1 MGSIDRDLSSELS
14 LEDTVNLLSG
24 HDFWNTRTNQAL
36 GLGSL
41 KFSDGPNGVR
51 GEDWINGAPSTAI
64 PCGTAL
70 GASFDVELATKLAGV
85 LARECK
91 RKGVHGLLA
100 PTMNIHRYPLCKY
113 YQVATRASADF
124 VGGRN
129 FESYSEDPLLSG
141 LIAASFVKGLQAQ
154 GIATSPKH
162 FLANEAENG
171 RRWSNSVIEERA
183 LREIYLE
190 PFRIVVEQ
198 ADPWCIMTA
207 YNSVNGS
214 FCSESQSLLS
224 ILRDEWRYNGAVIS
238 DWFGTYSTTDAFNAG
253 LDLEMP
259 GPTKFREYKKVL
271 EALKRGEIQNKQIK
285 KSAARVVNLLR
296 KTGRVGEP
304 GFPPPLKA
312 EEPDYLEDL
321 ESRSL
326 IRQAAESSMVLLKNE
341 GDTLPL
347 VDRDTRLA
355 VFGHH
360 AIEPSL
366 FGGGSASLKVPY
378 ASTPWEALQ
387 KTYRNVT
394 LGAGVAVNRLVP
406 LPNESGLHIDSITLY
421 WYNGDQPSPQQL
433 FHSQELKD
441 TLYMLVEHAPD
452 GLQDRSDFC
461 TSMNFELVAQKTGPY
476 NLSLSG
482 PGSAKCLLDNRIV
495 LDVERD
501 LNISTEDFLFDR
513 SKLEVRRQEAVHL
526 EAGRRYEFEVLSWSS
541 KHKAQNVNREF
552 FIQGCRLGLA
562 LASDDDI
569 ALARAE
575 KLAET
580 VDTALVVVGTG
591 TEWESEGFDRVS
603 MKLPRRQ
610 DELILRVAKACH
622 GRTIVVVNVGSPID
636 TSSWIDEVDAVIY
649 AWFPGMEFGNALA
662 RIISGDA
669 SPCARLPTTFWDTV
683 EDYPAGNVESLMTS
697 EKEIH
702 YREGIY
708 VGYRQLSLET
718 YSPRFAFGHGLSYSV
733 FSCSVK
739 SPTNLTFDPI
749 QAAVKVI
756 LEVQNTGA
764 VAASETI
771 LLFIEASEP
780 TTPRP
785 RVELRTFA
793 KTAILEPGASQDLE
807 FCLTAQGFS
816 YWDVQDHLWRVDA
829 GNYRFRMAGPRG
841 VGDWKEINDVVV
853 RVDEGFTIE

>member
-1 MGSIDRDLSSELS
+1 MGSIDRDISGELS
-14 LEDTVNLLSG
+14 LEDAVNLLSG
-24 HDFWNTRTNQAL
+24 QDFWRTRANEVL

-51 GEDWINGAPSTAI
+51 GEDWINGAPSVAI

-70 GASFDVELATKLAGV
+70 GASFDAELISKLAGV
-85 LARECK
+85 LARECR

-100 PTMNIHRYPLCKY
+100 PTMNIHRYPLC
-113 YQVATRASADF
+113 
-124 VGGRN
+124 GRN
-129 FESYSEDPLLSG
+129 FESFSEDPLLTG
-141 LIAASFVKGLQAQ
+141 LVAASFVNGLQAQ

-171 RRWSNSVIEERA
+171 RRWSDSVIEQRA

-214 FCSESQSLLS
+214 FCSESQNLLS
-224 ILRDEWRYNGAVIS
+224 ILRNEWRYNGAVIS
-238 DWFGTYSTTDAFNAG
+238 DWFGTYSTTEAFNAG

-259 GPTKFREYKKVL
+259 GPTKFREYNKVL
-271 EALKRGEIQNKQIK
+271 EAIKRGEVQKDQITG
-285 KSAARVVNLLR
+285 STTRVIDLLR

-312 EEPDYLEDL
+312 EEPDYLNDAK
-321 ESRSL
+321 SRLL

-341 GDTLPL
+341 RGTLPL
-347 VDRDTRLA
+347 VDRNTTLA

-360 AIEPSL
+360 ATEPSL

-378 ASTPWEALQ
+378 SSTPWVSLS
-387 KTYRNVT
+387 KTYRNAA

-406 LPNESGLHIDSITLY
+406 LPIESGLHIENITLL
-421 WYNGDQPSPQQL
+421 WYNGDQPSPEQL

-452 GLQDRSDFC
+452 GLLDHSDFC
-461 TSMNFELVAQKTGPY
+461 TSMKFELVAQKTGSY

-482 PGSAKCLLDNRIV
+482 PGSAKCLLDDLVV

-501 LNISTEDFLFDR
+501 LSVSTEDFLFDR
-513 SKLEVRRQEAVHL
+513 SKLEICRDEPLLL
-526 EAGRRYEFEVLSWSS
+526 EAGRTYRLDVLSWSS

-562 LASDDDI
+562 LACDDDI
-569 ALARAE
+569 ALTRAE

-603 MKLPRRQ
+603 MQLPRRQ
-610 DELILRVAKACH
+610 DELILRVANACQ
-622 GRTIVVVNVGSPID
+622 GQTIVVVNAGSPID
-636 TSSWIDEVDAVIY
+636 TSTWIDEVDAVIY

-662 RIISGDA
+662 RVISGEV

-683 EDYPAGNVESLMTS
+683 EDYPAGHVESLMTS
-697 EKEIH
+697 DKEIY

-708 VGYRQLSLET
+708 VGYRQQSLQT
-718 YSPRFAFGHGLSYSV
+718 YNPRFAFGHGLSYTT
-733 FSCSVK
+733 FSCSFK
-739 SPTNLTFDPI
+739 SPAFRAFDPR
-749 QAAVKVI
+749 QETAKVF
-756 LEVQNTGA
+756 LTVQNTGLL
-764 VAASETI
+764 AASLTV
-771 LLFIEASEP
+771 LLFVEALESA
-780 TTPRP
+780 TPRP
-785 RVELRTFA
+785 NVELRAFA
-793 KTAILEPGASQDLE
+793 KTEVLEPGTSQDLE
-807 FCLTAQGFS
+807 LCLKAREFS
-816 YWDVQDHLWRVDA
+816 YWDVKDHLWRVDA
-829 GNYRFRMAGPRG
+829 GKYRLRVAGPRG
-841 VGDWKEINDVVV
+841 VRDWRAIEDVVV
-853 RVDEGFTIE
+853 RIEEGIILE